1 MFKTI
6 PFIFFIILSTS
17 ASAGPVIQMNKAF
30 IALSDLIPL
39 ITDRDQFME
48 KKNEKLITDK
58 ITELKSA
65 IITAKHDSLIKE
77 DLFAPSYSLINENI
91 AGSLEAFK
99 LGNKDYAHWRLKE
112 ITSLCIDCHTRMP
125 ISHASS
131 FQNGELAIDEKKFEN
146 IYNLGIAQLIVRR
159 YTDAKS
165 SFTRSIQDK
174 LIKKDMKDIILP
186 FKQILLIDA
195 KVFKNPDNLTAF
207 MDEYKSREDLP
218 EEVRS
223 SISSWLVRLKHW
235 KGNKM
240 LTGGLKNDKEV
251 ERFIAKELAPLKKK
265 SIYAGGYDVDL
276 LISSGL
282 LSNYFFENP
291 TSTKAAEISYW
302 LGWAEK
308 YLKRENF
315 FGSGDLFLKQ
325 CIKHYPKN
333 PTAKKCLE
341 EYKDSVE
348 FEFSGSAGT
357 SIPKDVQ
364 KELDDLEK
372 LIKTK

>member
-1 MFKTI
+1 MFKI
-6 PFIFFIILSTS
+6 LPFIFFMTLMNS
-17 ASAGPVIQMNKAF
+17 ASAGPVLQMNKAF
-30 IALSDLIPL
+30 VALSDLIPL

-48 KKNEKLITDK
+48 KKNEKLITEK

-77 DLFAPSYSLINENI
+77 DLFAPSYTLINENI
-91 AGSLEAFK
+91 GGSLEAFK

-131 FQNGELAIDEKKFEN
+131 FQNGELAIDETKFEN

-159 YTDAKS
+159 YTDAKG

-174 LIKKDMKDIILP
+174 LIKKDIKDIILP

-207 MDEYKSREDLP
+207 MGEYKSREDLP
-218 EEVRS
+218 EEVRG

-240 LTGGLKNDKEV
+240 LMLGLKNDKEV

-291 TSTKAAEISYW
+291 NSTKAAEISYW

-372 LIKTK
+372 LIKK

>member
-1 MFKTI
+1 MFKII
-6 PFIFFIILSTS
+6 PFLFLMTLMNS
-17 ASAGPVIQMNKAF
+17 ALAGPVLQMNKAF
-30 IALSDLIPL
+30 VALSDLIPL

-48 KKNEKLITDK
+48 KKNEKLITSK

-77 DLFAPSYSLINENI
+77 DLFAPSYTLINENI

-131 FQNGELAIDEKKFEN
+131 FQNGELAIDETKFQN

-174 LIKKDMKDIILP
+174 LIKKEMKDLILP

-207 MDEYKSREDLP
+207 MGEYKSREDIP
-218 EEVRS
+218 EEVRN

-235 KGNKM
+235 KGNK
-240 LTGGLKNDKEV
+240 LLAVGLKSDKEV
-251 ERFIAKELAPLKKK
+251 ERFIVKELTPLKKK
-265 SIYAGGYDVDL
+265 SIYGGGYDVDL
-276 LISSGL
+276 LIASGL

-291 TSTKAAEISYW
+291 TSAKAAEISYW

>member
-1 MFKTI
+1 MFKII
-6 PFIFFIILSTS
+6 PFIFLVSLMNS
-17 ASAGPVIQMNKAF
+17 ASAGPVLQMNKAF

-48 KKNEKLITDK
+48 KKNEKLITSK

-77 DLFAPSYSLINENI
+77 DLFAPSYTLINENI

-112 ITSLCIDCHTRMP
+112 ITSLCIDCHSRMP

-131 FQNGELAIDEKKFEN
+131 FQNGELTIDETKFEN

-159 YTDAKS
+159 YTDAKG

-174 LIKKDMKDIILP
+174 LIKKEIKDLILP

-195 KVFKNPDNLTAF
+195 KVYKNPDNLIAF
-207 MDEYKSREDLP
+207 MGEYKSREDLP
-218 EEVRS
+218 EEVRN
-223 SISSWLVRLKHW
+223 SISTWLVRLKHW
-235 KGNKM
+235 KGNK
-240 LTGGLKNDKEV
+240 LLAVGLKSDKEV

-265 SIYAGGYDVDL
+265 SIYGGGYDVDL
-276 LISSGL
+276 LIASGL

-291 TSTKAAEISYW
+291 TSAKAAEISYW

-348 FEFSGSAGT
+348 FEFSGSGGT

-372 LIKTK
+372 LIKK